1 MSMANRKRSNWAGT
15 AFMVEA
21 LVLLAVLVACM
32 AVFTQLFAHAITTA
46 QESERTSN
54 AVIAAQNAA
63 EEFSADP
70 ESVYAGK
77 PVGEGVAANGTEDE
91 QVVCNV
97 TKTAQAA
104 GTLYAA
110 HITVSDSVGIAYELD
125 VTRYVS
131 GVN

>member
-1 MSMANRKRSNWAGT
+1 MSDAKSKRSNWSGT
-15 AFMVEA
+15 AFMIEA

-32 AVFTQLFAHAITTA
+32 AVFTQLFAHALTTS
-46 QESERTSN
+46 QQSERLSN

-70 ESVYAGK
+70 AAAYAGK
-77 PVGEGVAANGTEDE
+77 PIGEGVSANGTDDCS
-91 QVVCNV
+91 VSCDVA
-97 TKTAQAA
+97 KTTQGS

-110 HITVSDSVGIAYELD
+110 HITVSDNTGTLYELD
-125 VTRYVS
+125 VTRYAS